1 MVDLSIVRKIGWV
14 KAQLQDNLEIWLP
27 VLACIFIGSAWALIP
42 HPLLA
47 LVFAA
52 APLAVIFVLKNPF
65 PIILGFVIISFFR
78 IHEVIPQLYTLRIP
92 MMLALGALISLSWGL
107 WAGFIKPF
115 WTRELA
121 IFSAFFIQTTI
132 SVVMASDR
140 AASLSYYTS
149 TYIKIAIMVFAISWL
164 CANINR
170 LRLASFAFVISG
182 ITVACVAL
190 FNKAN
195 GIGLVEGTRVT
206 IGRDL
211 GSTLGDP
218 NDLSL
223 VLLFPAGFALS
234 IALNAGNY
242 RLVRLLGLFTFI
254 LMGVAIIATQSRG
267 GLLGITAV
275 AGIFAYRRIQ
285 SKMVL
290 GLIGGLCLSV
300 LFVLAGIS
308 DRQSGGAHEE
318 GIDESAMG
326 RIHAWVA
333 AFRMAVHNPITGV
346 GLDNF
351 LLNYFTYSDFWDG
364 QNHAVHSTWFGVL
377 GETGF
382 SGAIL
387 FITMIVMIFKVIL
400 RSLLY
405 FSNTQLH
412 CDQAVRTQGI
422 IVAEGVLGAL
432 TGFCVSGTFLTMGFM
447 WPIYI
452 LLSLATA
459 LGVVANEQRRKRHI
473 TDLKGSDGTLAAC
486 DSNIENKNK
495 KAGK

>member
-1 MVDLSIVRKIGWV
+1 MLNRKLYPILPANKRLQALTEVGIALLFCGLISALWLIV
-14 KAQLQDNLEIWLP
+14 
-27 VLACIFIGSAWALIP
+27 P
-42 HPLLA
+42 HPLVAVGLA
-47 LVFAA
+47 LT
-52 APLAVIFVLKNPF
+52 PLLLIVVLKNPF
-65 PIILGFVIISFFR
+65 PIVLGFVIISFFR

-92 MMLALGALISLSWGL
+92 MMLALGCLLSLSWAM
-107 WAGFIKPF
+107 WAGIIKPF

-121 IFSAFFIQTTI
+121 IFCLFFVQTAV

-140 AASLSYYTS
+140 AASLSYFTS

-164 CANINR
+164 CANMQR
-170 LRLASFAFVISG
+170 LRLAALSFVISG
-182 ITVACVAL
+182 ITVALVAL
-190 FNKAN
+190 YNKVN
-195 GIGLVEGTRVT
+195 EIGLVEGTRVT
-206 IGRDL
+206 IGREL

-234 IALNAGNY
+234 MALNKGSHKV
-242 RLVRLLGLFTFI
+242 LRLLGIITFL
-254 LMGVAIIATQSRG
+254 LMAAAIVATQSRG

-275 AGIFAYRRIQ
+275 AGMFVYRRVK
-285 SKMVL
+285 SKMLL
-290 GLIGGLCLSV
+290 GIIGSICLAA

-333 AFRMAVHNPITGV
+333 AFRMATHNPITGV

-382 SGAIL
+382 LGAII
-387 FITMIVMIFKVIL
+387 FIAMIVLIFKVVL
-400 RSLLY
+400 NALHY
-405 FSNTQLH
+405 FQNQTLKKPDKQEY
-412 CDQAVRTQGI
+412 QGI
-422 IVAEGVLGAL
+422 IVSEGILGAL

-459 LGVVANEQRRKRHI
+459 LGVVTRQH
-473 TDLKGSDGTLAAC
+473 
-486 DSNIENKNK
+486 
-495 KAGK
+495 KASKLTKVQNR

>member
-1 MVDLSIVRKIGWV
+1 MPGERIIQLIRKDHASGP
-14 KAQLQDNLEIWLP
+14 LH
-27 VLACIFIGSAWALIP
+27 SLIP
-42 HPLLA
+42 VSACLLICVLWLWIPNPLLPLVMA
-47 LVFAA
+47 L
-52 APLAVIFVLKNPF
+52 APLALLFLLKNPF

-92 MMLALGALISLSWGL
+92 LMLALGALVSLSWGL
-107 WAGFIKPF
+107 WAGLIKPF
-115 WTRELA
+115 WTKELA
-121 IFSAFFIQTTI
+121 IFSAFFVQTAV

-140 AASLSYYTS
+140 AASFSYFTS

-164 CANINR
+164 CANMQR
-170 LRLASFAFVISG
+170 LRYASLAFVFSG
-182 ITVACVAL
+182 ITVAIVAL
-190 FNKAN
+190 YNKAN

-206 IGRDL
+206 IGREL

-234 IALNAGNY
+234 IALNPGNK
-242 RLVRLLGLFTFI
+242 RIFRLLGLLTFV
-254 LMGVAIIATQSRG
+254 LMGAAIVATQSRG

-275 AGIFAYRRIQ
+275 AGIFAYRRIK
-285 SKMVL
+285 SKALL
-290 GLIGGLCLSV
+290 GLIGVACLGV

-333 AFRMAVHNPITGV
+333 AFRMAVHNPVTGV

-351 LLNYFTYSDFWDG
+351 LLNYFDYSDFWDG

-382 SGAIL
+382 SGVII
-387 FITMIVMIFKVIL
+387 FITMVVMIFKVVLNVLKTLSGRYYKGDETL
-400 RSLLY
+400 R
-405 FSNTQLH
+405 
-412 CDQAVRTQGI
+412 VQGI
-422 IVAEGVLGAL
+422 IVAEGILGAL

-459 LGVVANEQRRKRHI
+459 LGVVVNREYRCTINRV
-473 TDLKGSDGTLAAC
+473 S
-486 DSNIENKNK
+486 
-495 KAGK
+495 

>member
-1 MVDLSIVRKIGWV
+1 MLLTILSKELLKKMRNDAGTANALTVSAALFACLLICAMWLLVPHPF
-14 KAQLQDNLEIWLP
+14 LP
-27 VLACIFIGSAWALIP
+27 VVMALM
-42 HPLLA
+42 PLGIL
-47 LVFAA
+47 
-52 APLAVIFVLKNPF
+52 FVLRNPF

-92 MMLALGALISLSWGL
+92 LMLALGALAALTWGL
-107 WAGFIKPF
+107 WAGSIKPF
-115 WTRELA
+115 WTKELA
-121 IFSAFFIQTTI
+121 IFSAFFVQTAV

-140 AASLSYYTS
+140 AASFAYFTA
-149 TYIKIAIMVFAISWL
+149 TYIKIAIMVFAITWL
-164 CANINR
+164 CANIQR
-170 LRLASFAFVISG
+170 LRYASTAFVCSG
-182 ITVACVAL
+182 ITVALVAL
-190 FNKAN
+190 YNKAN

-234 IALNAGNY
+234 IALNRGSP
-242 RLVRLLGLFTFI
+242 RLFRLLGLCTFL
-254 LMGVAIIATQSRG
+254 LMGAAIVATQSRG

-275 AGIFAYRRIQ
+275 AGIFAYRRIK
-285 SKMVL
+285 SKALL
-290 GLIGGLCLSV
+290 GLIAAVCLGA

-326 RIHAWVA
+326 RLHAWVA
-333 AFRMAVHNPITGV
+333 AFRMALHNPVTGV

-351 LLNYFTYSDFWDG
+351 LLNYFAYSDFWDG

-382 SGAIL
+382 SGIII
-387 FITMIVMIFKVIL
+387 FITMVVMIFKVVL
-400 RSLLY
+400 GVLKKLSGDYFKDSSFKGDGFKDDRFKGDRSV
-405 FSNTQLH
+405 Q
-412 CDQAVRTQGI
+412 VQGI
-422 IVAEGVLGAL
+422 IVAEGILGAL

-459 LGVVANEQRRKRHI
+459 LGVVVNREYR
-473 TDLKGSDGTLAAC
+473 TGS
-486 DSNIENKNK
+486 E
-495 KAGK
+495 

>member
-1 MVDLSIVRKIGWV
+1 MLNARFIFQKHNDRPNSRLLG
-14 KAQLQDNLEIWLP
+14 
-27 VLACIFIGSAWALIP
+27 VLLALFACALICGLWLLVP
-42 HPLLA
+42 HPLLPIVMA
-47 LVFAA
+47 LV
-52 APLAVIFVLKNPF
+52 PLGLLFVLKNPF

-92 MMLALGALISLSWGL
+92 LMLAMGALVSLSWGL
-107 WAGFIKPF
+107 WAGIIRPF
-115 WTRELA
+115 WTKELA
-121 IFSAFFIQTTI
+121 IFSAFFVQTTV

-140 AASLSYYTS
+140 AASFAYFTS
-149 TYIKIAIMVFAISWL
+149 TYIKIAIMVFAITWL
-164 CANINR
+164 CANIDR
-170 LRLASFAFVISG
+170 LRFASNAFVVSG
-182 ITVACVAL
+182 ITVAFVAL

-234 IALNAGNY
+234 IALNPGSA
-242 RLVRLLGLFTFI
+242 RFIRILGLLTFL
-254 LMGVAIIATQSRG
+254 LMGAAIVATQSRG

-275 AGIFAYRRIQ
+275 AGIFAYRRIK
-285 SKMVL
+285 SKALL
-290 GLIGGLCLSV
+290 GLIGTVCLGA

-333 AFRMAVHNPITGV
+333 AFRMALHNPVTGV

-382 SGAIL
+382 SGAII
-387 FITMIVMIFKVIL
+387 FITMVVMIFKVVL
-400 RSLLY
+400 RALQTLKGPFY
-405 FSNTQLH
+405 TG
-412 CDQAVRTQGI
+412 DQGI
-422 IVAEGVLGAL
+422 KIQGVIVAEGILGAL
-432 TGFCVSGTFLTMGFM
+432 TGFCISGTFLTMGFM

-459 LGVVANEQRRKRHI
+459 LGVVVSREHRHAQV
-473 TDLKGSDGTLAAC
+473 KNNNP
-486 DSNIENKNK
+486 DSNK
-495 KAGK
+495 

>member
-1 MVDLSIVRKIGWV
+1 MLNTRLIFQKHNDRPNSRLMGVLLS
-14 KAQLQDNLEIWLP
+14 LF
-27 VLACIFIGSAWALIP
+27 ACALICMLWLLVP
-42 HPLLA
+42 HPLLPIVMA
-47 LVFAA
+47 LV
-52 APLAVIFVLKNPF
+52 PLGLLFVLKNPF

-92 MMLALGALISLSWGL
+92 LMLALGALVSLSWGL
-107 WAGFIKPF
+107 WAGIIRPF
-115 WTRELA
+115 WTKELA
-121 IFSAFFIQTTI
+121 IFSAFFVQTTV

-140 AASLSYYTS
+140 AASFAYFTS
-149 TYIKIAIMVFAISWL
+149 TYIKIAIMVFAITWL
-164 CANINR
+164 CANIDR
-170 LRLASFAFVISG
+170 LRFASNAFVASG
-182 ITVACVAL
+182 ITVALVAL

-234 IALNAGNY
+234 IALNPGSA
-242 RLVRLLGLFTFI
+242 RIIRILGLLTFL
-254 LMGVAIIATQSRG
+254 LMGMAIVATQSRG

-275 AGIFAYRRIQ
+275 AGIFAYRRIK
-285 SKMVL
+285 SKALL
-290 GLIGGLCLSV
+290 GLIGAVCLGA

-308 DRQSGGAHEE
+308 ERQSGGAHEE

-333 AFRMAVHNPITGV
+333 AFRMALHNPVTGV

-382 SGAIL
+382 SGAII
-387 FITMIVMIFKVIL
+387 FIAMVVMIFKVVL
-400 RSLLY
+400 RALQTLKGPFY
-405 FSNTQLH
+405 NG
-412 CDQAVRTQGI
+412 DQHIKIQGV
-422 IVAEGVLGAL
+422 IVAEGILGAL

-459 LGVVANEQRRKRHI
+459 LGVVVSHEHRHSQVKI
-473 TDLKGSDGTLAAC
+473 NKP
-486 DSNIENKNK
+486 DSNQ
-495 KAGK
+495 

>member
-1 MVDLSIVRKIGWV
+1 MHNRERHPNSLAEKRFKVLSETGIALLFCLLICT
-14 KAQLQDNLEIWLP
+14 LWLF
-27 VLACIFIGSAWALIP
+27 VP
-42 HPLLA
+42 HPLVAIALA
-47 LVFAA
+47 LSPILLIV
-52 APLAVIFVLKNPF
+52 VLKKPF
-65 PIILGFVIISFFR
+65 PIVLGFVIISFFR

-92 MMLALGALISLSWGL
+92 MMLALGCLLSLSWGM
-107 WAGFIKPF
+107 WAGIIKPF
-115 WTRELA
+115 WSRELA
-121 IFSAFFIQTTI
+121 IFSLFFVQTAV

-140 AASLSYYTS
+140 AASLSYFTS

-164 CANINR
+164 CANMQR
-170 LRLASFAFVISG
+170 LRLAALSFVISG
-182 ITVACVAL
+182 ITVALVAL
-190 FNKAN
+190 YNKVN
-195 GIGLVEGTRVT
+195 EIGLVEGTRVT
-206 IGRDL
+206 IGREL

-234 IALNAGNY
+234 MALNKGSHK
-242 RLVRLLGLFTFI
+242 LLRLLGILTFI
-254 LMGVAIIATQSRG
+254 LMGAAIVATQSRG

-275 AGIFAYRRIQ
+275 AGMFVYRRVK
-285 SKMVL
+285 SKMLL
-290 GLIGGLCLSV
+290 GIIGSICLAA

-333 AFRMAVHNPITGV
+333 AFRMATHNPITGV

-382 SGAIL
+382 LGAII
-387 FITMIVMIFKVIL
+387 FITMIVMIFKVVL
-400 RSLLY
+400 NALNYFKKHSLDAQ
-405 FSNTQLH
+405 SNLEY
-412 CDQAVRTQGI
+412 QGV
-422 IVAEGVLGAL
+422 IVSEGILGAL

-459 LGVVANEQRRKRHI
+459 LGVVTRLHKTSKSIQVKYR
-473 TDLKGSDGTLAAC
+473 
-486 DSNIENKNK
+486 
-495 KAGK
+495 